1 MFRVCYNSK
10 QEKNHCILF
19 ILKNIHMF
27 IMKNLSNAEKY
38 KVNYHPEITIIN
50 IR

>member
-1 MFRVCYNSK
+1 
-10 QEKNHCILF
+10 
-19 ILKNIHMF
+19 MF

-38 KVNYHPEITIIN
+38 KVKVNYHPEITIIN